1 MVFSHFYHPNAPNDQ
16 CTLFCDRN
24 LINQRNIAVDVS
36 KNVNATKSFVLLET
50 DVRIVAAGMNEL
62 GIEDISQEPSSDII
76 PPNLKAA
83 SKDDKRQFLKSL
95 AGKVVNKYILSSEKI
110 TLLLDKV
117 YAAESEEIKKKKSDC
132 STRFKCRFPGCG
144 KTYRHDG
151 KRKSD
156 HEASHGLPPVP
167 VSHYANNHKRI
178 MKRDDMFY

>member
-1 MVFSHFYHPNAPNDQ
+1 
-16 CTLFCDRN
+16 

-50 DVRIVAAGMNEL
+50 DARIVAAGMNEL

-83 SKDDKRQFLKSL
+83 SKDDKKQFLKSL

-117 YAAESEEIKKKKSDC
+117 HAAESEEI
-132 STRFKCRFPGCG
+132 R
-144 KTYRHDG
+144 
-151 KRKSD
+151 
-156 HEASHGLPPVP
+156 L
-167 VSHYANNHKRI
+167 
-178 MKRDDMFY
+178 